1 MLSANEYTA
10 TVVGRLYD
18 FLNRHAPWH
27 TALWGI
33 GTALSLDE
41 VIEYSDLTRL
51 GSFPNKEGLN
61 YVCRVRL
68 EKCRGRPRSLPTE
81 PSQRARSCARSDQS
95 RRRGRG

>member
-33 GTALSLDE
+33 GTALSLDK

-51 GSFPNKEGLN
+51 GAFPNKEGLN
-61 YVCRVRL
+61 YVFAFP
-68 EKCRGRPRSLPTE
+68 PREMSRKTPEPPSE
-81 PSQRARSCARSDQS
+81 PSRRARSCARSDQS
-95 RRRGRG
+95 RRRGWR